1 MHCAEVLKPTY
12 PEVSLLKVNE
22 LSIHSKEVNLLSPL
36 SFELTA
42 GQLTGVIGASG
53 SGKSLLAQ
61 ALLGSVP
68 RGFTLSGE
76 VSLPQG
82 QRVALSAQSA
92 SVLDPLRRVISQL
105 MRRVSPEMGNTTA
118 QLPKVKINRKI
129 AACYPHQ
136 LSGGMAKK
144 ALLAQATWQQT
155 DFIVADEPCC
165 GLDTPSATKLYRYLA
180 QLASEEHRGV
190 LVISHNLKHLLTVA
204 DDILVLKEGHLVE
217 KTTPD
222 KILKGLCTPYTYAL
236 WQAIPGNW
244 ERTDAAVA

>member
-1 MHCAEVLKPTY
+1 MC
-12 PEVSLLKVNE
+12 PEVSLLKVNA
-22 LSIHSKEVNLLSPL
+22 LSIHSEEMNLLSPL

-82 QRVALSAQSA
+82 KRVALSAQSA
-92 SVLDPLRRVISQL
+92 SVLDPLRTVISQL
-105 MRRVSPEMGNTTA
+105 MRRVSPGAGKRTA
-118 QLPKVKINRKI
+118 QLQVNRKI

-155 DFIVADEPCC
+155 AFIVADEPCC
-165 GLDTPSATKLYRYLA
+165 GLDTSSATELYRYLA
-180 QLASEEHRGV
+180 KLASQERRGV

-204 DDILVLKEGHLVE
+204 DDILVLKEGRLVE

-222 KILKGLCTPYTYAL
+222 KILKGLCAPYTYAL

-244 ERTDAAVA
+244 GRTDAAVA

>member
-1 MHCAEVLKPTY
+1 M
-12 PEVSLLKVNE
+12 SLLKVNE
-22 LSIHSKEVNLLSPL
+22 LSIQSEEVNLLAPL

-76 VSLPQG
+76 VSLPQD

-92 SVLDPLRRVISQL
+92 SVLDPLRTVISQL
-105 MRRVSPEMGNTTA
+105 KRRVSPGAGKRTS
-118 QLPKVKINRKI
+118 QLQRVNISRKI

-155 DFIVADEPCC
+155 DFVVADEPCC
-165 GLDTPSATKLYRYLA
+165 GLDTSSATELYRYLA
-180 QLASEEHRGV
+180 KLAAQERRGV

-204 DDILVLKEGHLVE
+204 DDILVLKEGQLVE
-217 KTTPD
+217 KTTPE
-222 KILKGLCTPYTYAL
+222 KILKGLCAPYTYAL

-244 ERTDAAVA
+244 GRTDAAVA

>member
-1 MHCAEVLKPTY
+1 MC
-12 PEVSLLKVNE
+12 PEVSLLKVNA
-22 LSIHSKEVNLLSPL
+22 LSIHSEEMNLLSPL

-82 QRVALSAQSA
+82 KRVALSAQSA

-105 MRRVSPEMGNTTA
+105 MRRVSPGAGKRAA
-118 QLPKVKINRKI
+118 QLQISPKI

-165 GLDTPSATKLYRYLA
+165 GLDASSATELYRYLA
-180 QLASEEHRGV
+180 KLASQERRGV

-204 DDILVLKEGHLVE
+204 DDILVLKEGLLVE
-217 KTTPD
+217 KTTPE
-222 KILKGLCTPYTYAL
+222 KILKGLCAPYTYAL

-244 ERTDAAVA
+244 GRTDAAVA

>member
-1 MHCAEVLKPTY
+1 MC
-12 PEVSLLKVNE
+12 PEVSLLKVNG
-22 LSIHSKEVNLLSPL
+22 LSIHSEEMNLLSPL

-61 ALLGSVP
+61 ALLGSAP

-82 QRVALSAQSA
+82 KRVALSAQSA
-92 SVLDPLRRVISQL
+92 SVLDPLRTVISQL
-105 MRRVSPEMGNTTA
+105 MRRLSPGTSKRNAPLPVS
-118 QLPKVKINRKI
+118 RKI

-136 LSGGMAKK
+136 LSGGMTKK
-144 ALLAQATWQQT
+144 ALLAQASWQQT
-155 DFIVADEPCC
+155 AFIVADEPCC
-165 GLDTPSATKLYRYLA
+165 GLDAFSATELYRYLA
-180 QLASEEHRGV
+180 KLASEERRGV

-204 DDILVLKEGHLVE
+204 DDILVLKEGRLVE
-217 KTTPD
+217 KTTPE
-222 KILKGLCTPYTYAL
+222 KIFMGLCAPYTYAL

-244 ERTDAAVA
+244 RPDAAVA